1 MSIPRSSQRQKTK
14 ALSLKTVSRADFDY
28 LPSIWLDV
36 PGETEQEPVTSLE
49 FPDYPKIAEL
59 YCLGIVDGKVPACLY
74 IKQAAQRYL
83 DMIEEAKKPDS
94 KFYFSDAWACDF
106 LDFFEKLHL
115 PSGGKKGD
123 KFVAQPWQILIGC
136 AVFGFRRNDPDSP
149 NEIGARLVR
158 EVYVE
163 VPRGSGKAL
172 ALDTPI
178 PTPDGWTTMGE
189 IKVGDFVYSKDGTP
203 TKVVAATDVMFDR
216 PCYRVT
222 FSNGETVIADEQ
234 HLWETEA
241 RVNDVGN
248 RVGRAMKRFTGPSLK
263 KYRQGKSNRE
273 YWYAGLWQR
282 QINLGR
288 AGVDDEAIK
297 QRFEV
302 LAAEDLRE
310 NPIGKSPLKRIR
322 TTKEI
327 FESLT
332 YGKRGDWNH
341 SVDMPEAING
351 SEDHSLQIDPY
362 LLGAWLGDGD
372 SRGSRLTCSVD
383 DQKHWVREIS
393 AHGYRANGSKDPTRL
408 GFAGRNG
415 HFTQGLRA
423 LGLLRNKHIPQCYL
437 RLSKENRLALL
448 QGLMDTDGHC
458 SRDGRSQ
465 KFYNTNIRLAQ
476 GVSELLASLGVRHSF
491 NEKRAK
497 LNGKD
502 CGPVYTIRFSVRAE
516 QLQPFRLK
524 RKADLVKTADNGKPW
539 RNNTVQIVGCEK
551 VESVPVRCI
560 KVDHPSSLFLF
571 GKTMLPTHNS
581 PFAAVFGLYCWL
593 NEEENGSQIFI
604 GAPKEDQARY
614 VYDPMKVMVE
624 TTPGLQEHYGI
635 VTTKKV
641 MTRSS
646 EPMAKVRMISSIADR
661 EDGAN
666 PHVVIMEELHAQDE
680 DLFNVMDSSLG
691 KRINNLF
698 FSITTAGNRAQGVC
712 WNTRK
717 SLIAV
722 LAGQKTAPST
732 FGLIFTLDK
741 HECEDKKL
749 AHNPENWVKCN
760 PMWGITLSKSN
771 LIERFEKA
779 KSQSPAAVLE
789 FERTR
794 LNIWSNGA
802 GGLIDQQ
809 LWDDC
814 KVEGLDINDR
824 AGSTAW
830 IGVDLASKNDIC
842 SLALIIDHDDTL
854 EEITVHTEHFVPTQC
869 PTFKHSEFGPM
880 YDNWVKNGHMNMN
893 RGFVTDYN
901 EIERRIRRFC
911 EIFDVQAI
919 VFDAYQ
925 SNQIISNLVDDG
937 MPAMQMQ
944 PGVKTISD
952 PSKDLFAKIEGG
964 LLHHDGNPVTAWMAA
979 NVVGYYDKRG
989 NVLPQKESPNSPYRI
1004 DGIAALIAANVARE
1018 DKMLDIKR
1026 KKKSIYET
1034 RGLHGSSN
1042 DENADT
1048 RQPGPDSVEGD
1059 D

>member
-1 MSIPRSSQRQKTK
+1 MTSRCDGNIWKSWKASMSTPRSSQRQKTK
-14 ALSLKTVSRADFDY
+14 ALSLRTVSRADFDH

-36 PGETEQEPVTSLE
+36 PGETDQEPVTSLE

-59 YCLGIVDGKVPACLY
+59 YCLGILDGKVPACLY

-83 DMIEEAKKPDS
+83 DMLEEAKRPDA

-158 EVYVE
+158 EVYCE
-163 VPRGSGKAL
+163 IPRGSGK
-172 ALDTPI
+172 
-178 PTPDGWTTMGE
+178 
-189 IKVGDFVYSKDGTP
+189 
-203 TKVVAATDVMFDR
+203 
-216 PCYRVT
+216 
-222 FSNGETVIADEQ
+222 
-234 HLWETEA
+234 
-241 RVNDVGN
+241 
-248 RVGRAMKRFTGPSLK
+248 
-263 KYRQGKSNRE
+263 
-273 YWYAGLWQR
+273 
-282 QINLGR
+282 
-288 AGVDDEAIK
+288 
-297 QRFEV
+297 
-302 LAAEDLRE
+302 
-310 NPIGKSPLKRIR
+310 SPM
-322 TTKEI
+322 
-327 FESLT
+327 S
-332 YGKRGDWNH
+332 
-341 SVDMPEAING
+341 
-351 SEDHSLQIDPY
+351 
-362 LLGAWLGDGD
+362 
-372 SRGSRLTCSVD
+372 
-383 DQKHWVREIS
+383 S
-393 AHGYRANGSKDPTRL
+393 A
-408 GFAGRNG
+408 
-415 HFTQGLRA
+415 
-423 LGLLRNKHIPQCYL
+423 
-437 RLSKENRLALL
+437 
-448 QGLMDTDGHC
+448 
-458 SRDGRSQ
+458 
-465 KFYNTNIRLAQ
+465 
-476 GVSELLASLGVRHSF
+476 V
-491 NEKRAK
+491 
-497 LNGKD
+497 
-502 CGPVYTIRFSVRAE
+502 
-516 QLQPFRLK
+516 
-524 RKADLVKTADNGKPW
+524 
-539 RNNTVQIVGCEK
+539 
-551 VESVPVRCI
+551 
-560 KVDHPSSLFLF
+560 
-571 GKTMLPTHNS
+571 
-581 PFAAVFGLYCWL
+581 GLYCWL

-722 LAGQKTAPST
+722 LAGQKIAPST

-911 EIFDVQAI
+911 EVFDVQAI

-1034 RGLHGSSN
+1034 RGLHGSTD

-1048 RQPGPDSVEGD
+1048 RQSGPDGVEGD